1 MPTYRKAD
9 KTKKQPPKPEDK
21 KKKKKKKKKVKP
33 KKLNKTSIRN
43 DKPEKKSGMKDIM
56 SSSKVKSKQ

>member
-21 KKKKKKKKKVKP
+21 KKKKKEKP

>member
-9 KTKKQPPKPEDK
+9 KTKKQPPKPKE
-21 KKKKKKKKKVKP
+21 KKKKKKVKP